1 MMKVEDDFEEDSFL
15 FSPNSYQGRTRGN
28 RQDFSFNNECNAVCV
43 PAVCSFT
50 HNILFRIAVDV
61 DTSTDLYRTGDLS
74 HGLLSEHTN
83 GQGLKESIDMELA
96 RLVEE
101 EQMSADVDLE
111 RAERIQYL
119 RQNAI
124 QLNKPRAQRRPPIG
138 GKWAE
143 EEDEQLRNIVLEHG
157 PKNWKG
163 IAELLG
169 DTRTDVQCL
178 HRWNKVLKPGL
189 HKGPWTDEED
199 MILIEMVKQHG
210 VGKAKWS
217 HIAEQL
223 PGRIG
228 KQCRERWFN
237 HLDPTIVRSDW
248 SKEEDVILY
257 EAQRRFGNRWCEIA
271 KLLPG
276 RTENAVKNRWNSSTM
291 RKWLKDNNLAPGTS
305 RAKVGGGGDE
315 RNDNESNDSGSTK
328 RKKRAVKESKPS
340 ATRATKRRKQN
351 TVSSKDSSTHASA
364 SSESEDSD
372 GGSNSESESPRVIGA
387 PRVPVSVL
395 TNSAQLEHGGP
406 IEAPE
411 ESPTLSVGTASTT
424 NSNLS
429 KQLAHLRPPGIDTSM
444 NKGGSPMS
452 RAIAALNSAGNFPS
466 SRGSIGSLASFGA
479 ALEGD
484 MESEDIFAMLS
495 HLKNSPVKPNGSGIP
510 KGDTPSM
517 ANREFAVPSR
527 GPKGV
532 GTPMAG
538 NLSPTSMAMYRLQH
552 NVAGDDDVPL
562 QALPFFKYLSE
573 KAQRCGFFSILSRLW
588 CLLVCFDAET
598 SSDN

>member
-1 MMKVEDDFEEDSFL
+1 MMKVEDDFEDDSFL

-28 RQDFSFNNECNAVCV
+28 RQDFSFNNECKVATTLSDSSV
-43 PAVCSFT
+43 
-50 HNILFRIAVDV
+50 IDRMFRCAVDV
-61 DTSTDLYRTGDLS
+61 DASTDLYRSGDLS
-74 HGLLSEHTN
+74 HSLLPDHTN
-83 GQGLKESIDMELA
+83 GHGMKESIDMELA

-101 EQMSADVDLE
+101 EQLSTDVDLE

-315 RNDNESNDSGSTK
+315 RNDNESAESGSTK
-328 RKKRAVKESKPS
+328 RKKRAVKENKTLAS
-340 ATRATKRRKQN
+340 RATKRRKQN
-351 TVSSKDSSTHASA
+351 TSTVSSKDSSTHASA

-372 GGSNSESESPRVIGA
+372 GGSQSESESPRIVGA
-387 PRVPVSVL
+387 PRVPVSVV
-395 TNSAQLEHGGP
+395 TNCAQLEHGGL
-406 IEAPE
+406 IDAAE

-444 NKGGSPMS
+444 SKGGSPMS
-452 RAIAALNSAGNFPS
+452 RAMAALNSAGNFPS

-479 ALEGD
+479 ALDGD

-495 HLKNSPVKPNGSGIP
+495 HLKNSPVKPNGTGPP

-517 ANREFAVPSR
+517 LNREFAVPSR
-527 GPKGV
+527 GLKGA

-538 NLSPTSMAMYRLQH
+538 NLSPTSLAMHRLQH
-552 NVAGDDDVPL
+552 SVTGDDEVPL
-562 QALPFFKYLSE
+562 QALPYFKYLNE
-573 KAQRCGFFSILSRLW
+573 KAQRYR
-588 CLLVCFDAET
+588 
-598 SSDN
+598 